1 MSRNEKEII
10 KIMQKHIFDELDK
23 LKEKDK
29 TEMFEKAD
37 VLYNMNLILN
47 NYNDLKPVLKKYFR
61 ERKIKRYEK

>member
-10 KIMQKHIFDELDK
+10 KIMQKHIFDELDN

-29 TEMFEKAD
+29 TEILEKAD

-61 ERKIKRYEK
+61 ERKRKDR

>member
-23 LKEKDK
+23 LKEKEK

-47 NYNDLKPVLKKYFR
+47 NYNDLKPVLKKYFK
-61 ERKIKRYEK
+61 ERKWKDR